1 MPHLSLRNKL
11 LALSLLPLI
20 LTLIVLM
27 SVTYYVEQGA
37 LDEQIA
43 TFRTELVGER
53 QQQIKEATEIGVGIV
68 KYQLSLPS
76 KGDVKGALRNIRFGS
91 AGYFFIY
98 DTQGVNVFHGLL
110 PEQEGQNKLDMTDP
124 RGTKITVG
132 LLNAAQRGDGH
143 FSYYFKKPNTTEQIE
158 KISYVTMIPGTDWM
172 IGTGAYID
180 DIDAAVADYRQ
191 TITEQLSGLSLQ

>member
-68 KYQLSLPS
+68 KYQLSL
-76 KGDVKGALRNIRFGS
+76 N
-91 AGYFFIY
+91 
-98 DTQGVNVFHGLL
+98 
-110 PEQEGQNKLDMTDP
+110 
-124 RGTKITVG
+124 
-132 LLNAAQRGDGH
+132 
-143 FSYYFKKPNTTEQIE
+143 
-158 KISYVTMIPGTDWM
+158 
-172 IGTGAYID
+172 
-180 DIDAAVADYRQ
+180 
-191 TITEQLSGLSLQ
+191 